1 MIAVADTIDTTQ
13 TRLRDLPAPPQRS
26 TTGDGIAHQISSAG
40 LQISQAADEL
50 QAAARGLLEADRAA
64 REAEARWS
72 TADSQ
77 LALAAQ
83 NNAELLEALESARA
97 ALAEADERARRADQR
112 LQTTVEHQ
120 NEMELQLAE
129 IEAKWREAEA
139 QPKVTL
145 IVDDEREELQQTVG
159 AEIRRPLTSILGLT
173 LALKHADPKSPE
185 SKSMIKQLATNAR
198 RLDRLVGQMLD
209 LDKIATGA
217 FVPNRRRTDLEAL
230 VRRVVEE
237 APDLSNRDLKIE
249 TEHVAINLD
258 PALTEQMVET
268 LLMNAGR
275 RSAPGNPVWV
285 KVSSD
290 QDGVVIAV
298 DDTGPETPTGLRAD
312 KLSTSLTDD
321 RGPAARRKK
330 PRGAT
335 GLVLLSRLAEL
346 HGGRAWVEER
356 PGGGASFRVFL
367 PNAVQEPH
375 EEDTDA
381 RAVDLVSEEEDE
393 ILFDT
398 AIASSGRHELSS
410 FDDLTG
416 DIAV

>member
-1 MIAVADTIDTTQ
+1 MDDSIDTMGA
-13 TRLRDLPAPPQRS
+13 RLRHLPAPPEHAPS
-26 TTGDGIAHQISSAG
+26 GDGISHMISSAG

-50 QAAARGLLEADRAA
+50 QSAARGLLDADRAA
-64 REAEARWS
+64 REAQARWS
-72 TADSQ
+72 KSDAQ
-77 LALAAQ
+77 LAQAAQ
-83 NNAELLEALESARA
+83 KNAELLEALEGARA
-97 ALAEADERARRADQR
+97 GQTEADERARRAEQR
-112 LQTTVEHQ
+112 LQTTVDHQ
-120 NEMELQLAE
+120 NEMERQLAE

-145 IVDDEREELQQTVG
+145 IVDDERDELQQTIG

-173 LALKHADPKSPE
+173 LALKHADPKSAE
-185 SKSMIKQLATNAR
+185 SKNMVKQLTTNAR

-209 LDKIATGA
+209 LDKIAAGA

-237 APDLSNRDLKIE
+237 APDLANRDLKIL
-249 TEHVAINLD
+249 TEHVAINVD

-290 QDGVVIAV
+290 LDGVVIAV
-298 DDTGPETPTGLRAD
+298 DDTGPETPTGLRAG
-312 KLSTSLTDD
+312 KLSGAVTDD
-321 RGPAARRKK
+321 RGPAARQKK
-330 PRGAT
+330 PRGVT
-335 GLVLLSRLAEL
+335 GLALLSRLAEL

-381 RAVDLVSEEEDE
+381 RAVDLVPEEEDE

-398 AIASSGRHELSS
+398 AIASAGIRELSS

-416 DIAV
+416 EIAI

>member
-1 MIAVADTIDTTQ
+1 MV
-13 TRLRDLPAPPQRS
+13 
-26 TTGDGIAHQISSAG
+26 
-40 LQISQAADEL
+40 
-50 QAAARGLLEADRAA
+50 
-64 REAEARWS
+64 
-72 TADSQ
+72 
-77 LALAAQ
+77 
-83 NNAELLEALESARA
+83 
-97 ALAEADERARRADQR
+97 
-112 LQTTVEHQ
+112 
-120 NEMELQLAE
+120 
-129 IEAKWREAEA
+129 
-139 QPKVTL
+139 
-145 IVDDEREELQQTVG
+145 
-159 AEIRRPLTSILGLT
+159 
-173 LALKHADPKSPE
+173 
-185 SKSMIKQLATNAR
+185 KQLTTNAR

-209 LDKIATGA
+209 LDKIAAGA

-237 APDLSNRDLKIE
+237 APDLANRDLKIE
-249 TEHVAINLD
+249 TEHVAINVD

-290 QDGVVIAV
+290 LDGVVIAV
-298 DDTGPETPTGLRAD
+298 DDTGPETPTGLRAG
-312 KLSTSLTDD
+312 KLSGAVTDD
-321 RGPAARRKK
+321 RGPAARQKK

-335 GLVLLSRLAEL
+335 GLALLSRLAEL

-381 RAVDLVSEEEDE
+381 RAVDLVPEEEDE

-398 AIASSGRHELSS
+398 AIASAGIRELSS

-416 DIAV
+416 EIAI